1 VRPLRLQLVTAGQ
14 DDTVESLAGRMLVA
28 NRAVERFLVLNGL
41 ERGARAKPG
50 ERYKII
56 AE

>member
-1 VRPLRLQLVTAGQ
+1 MTAARA
-14 DDTVESLAGRMLVA
+14 TRSRAWPARMLVA